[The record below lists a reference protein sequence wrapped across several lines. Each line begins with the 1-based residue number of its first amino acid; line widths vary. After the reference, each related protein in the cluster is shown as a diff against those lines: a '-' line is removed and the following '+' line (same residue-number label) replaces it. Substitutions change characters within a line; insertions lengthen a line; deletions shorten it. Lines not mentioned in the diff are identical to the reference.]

1 MLKKNI
7 PSEDTSVLLSLGG
20 SAFIDSLLSCLI
32 NSAQTEVFLQ
42 VLIFF
47 AEENKLAEK
56 IKMTK

>member
-7 PSEDTSVLLSLGG
+7 PREETSVPILLGG
-20 SAFIDSLLSCLI
+20 SAFKDSLHSCFI

-42 VLIFF
+42 VLTFF

>member
-7 PSEDTSVLLSLGG
+7 SSEETCLPEPLAG
-20 SAFIDSLLSCLI
+20 SAFIDSFLSCFLD
-32 NSAQTEVFLQ
+32 SAQTEVFLQ
-42 VLIFF
+42 LLIFF